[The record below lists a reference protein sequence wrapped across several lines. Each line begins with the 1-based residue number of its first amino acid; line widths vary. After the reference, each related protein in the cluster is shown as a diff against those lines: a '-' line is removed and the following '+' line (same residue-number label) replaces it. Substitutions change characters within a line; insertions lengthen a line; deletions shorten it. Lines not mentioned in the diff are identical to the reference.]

1 MSAGA
6 ATDRRFL
13 APARRPSRTVLSAL
27 RHRHRPDSA
36 TVQGASGARCGHASR
51 RTPCRRP
58 PRHAHPLS
66 WSPPRAP
73 GRRLV
78 VLARLP
84 AMVTA
89 PAATPVVTGNSPA
102 GLFTPPFRRDESVTT
117 AAVTPKPRTDVAPLR
132 RADRRGYLVLL
143 DPTTWGEG
151 LPAGT
156 GLILTMPPLR
166 HPFAHGPALSLS
178 AHRRRSPDPRP
189 VGTVAPAPCSRCRGR
204 LMPAAAMPFAT
215 LTRGRR
221 VMGQARPSPR
231 PTSTSSAD
239 DAAGRCG
246 PPSGGRFRP
255 STGPGPAGGGRRAHG
270 WCSGPVLGHYDRLG
284 VRARPNP
291 AVTLFIRLDRRPTRL
306 VQYDKDMTDIGP
318 VHHRGCPAASCDGG
332 AGAEATGRPGPLPPG
347 NRPGNPALHEGK
359 T

>member
-1 MSAGA
+1 
-6 ATDRRFL
+6 
-13 APARRPSRTVLSAL
+13 
-27 RHRHRPDSA
+27 
-36 TVQGASGARCGHASR
+36 
-51 RTPCRRP
+51 
-58 PRHAHPLS
+58 
-66 WSPPRAP
+66 
-73 GRRLV
+73 
-78 VLARLP
+78 
-84 AMVTA
+84 MVTA
-89 PAATPVVTGNSPA
+89 PAATPVATGIYPA

-132 RADRRGYLVLL
+132 RADRRGYLVLR

-189 VGTVAPAPCSRCRGR
+189 VGTVAPAPCSRCR

-221 VMGQARPSPR
+221 VMGQARPSSPGPPVPAA
-231 PTSTSSAD
+231 PTTPQAG
-239 DAAGRCG
+239 AGRR
-246 PPSGGRFRP
+246 PVDASGSVQGRARP
-255 STGPGPAGGGRRAHG
+255 GAAAALTAGARVRF
-270 WCSGPVLGHYDRLG
+270 WEHYDRLG

-291 AVTLFIRLDRRPTRL
+291 AGDAVHTRL

-332 AGAEATGRPGPLPPG
+332 AGAEATGPPGPLPPG